1 MKRSRFV
8 VLLLVLSAITL
19 AGQDSGQNLHPRT
32 PTVTFDCYWEAARPQ
47 EYIITVQ
54 AVGKTSY
61 LSRNPVVLTQSST
74 PQLPDYQI
82 EFTMSSVD
90 SGKIFKMAERAN
102 YFQGN
107 FDYKKHAMANTGKKT
122 LTYSD
127 LSRHSQTVYNYS
139 ENKAIQGLTRIF
151 QNISTTLEHGRKL
164 AFMHKYDKLGI
175 DTELKAAE
183 EEAQNHQLA
192 EVQVIAPVLQSI
204 ADDPTVL
211 NMARRRAARI
221 LKLSK

>member
-1 MKRSRFV
+1 
-8 VLLLVLSAITL
+8 
-19 AGQDSGQNLHPRT
+19 
-32 PTVTFDCYWEAARPQ
+32 
-47 EYIITVQ
+47 
-54 AVGKTSY
+54 
-61 LSRNPVVLTQSST
+61 VVLTQSST

-127 LSRHSQTVYNYS
+127 LSRHFQTVYNYS

-151 QNISTTLEHGRKL
+151 QNISTTLEYGRKL